1 MKGLVA
7 LHSYKGGTGKT
18 SISAN
23 LAVTLAQRGRS
34 VCLLDFDF
42 RAPSLQTLFKA
53 ETDCWLNEYLD
64 GKRELDSCFIDFS
77 KTFNTRGS
85 LKVGF
90 ANPSLKGIREMMTK
104 DRKWEIKALHR
115 SLELK
120 TYLSEKVGADYAII
134 DTSPGVH
141 FSSMN
146 AMAASDLI
154 VLVMKMDDFDTAGT
168 KELVE
173 GLYDVLGKRT
183 TILVNRIANDLTTG
197 QGRIGVMRELSK
209 LSKLP
214 VLGMI
219 PCYCDLGDHELSGGR
234 LIYAVEKP
242 EHDFTKTMRTLAD
255 DVEKYL
261 TPNSASASST
271 SQGDDR
277 TPF

>member
-1 MKGLVA
+1 MMKGLVA

-23 LAVTLAQRGRS
+23 LAVMLAQRGRS

-42 RAPSLQTLFKA
+42 RAPSLQTLFKT
-53 ETDCWLNEYLD
+53 EPERWLNNYLD
-64 GKRELDSCFIDFS
+64 GECELDSCFSDFS
-77 KTFNTRGS
+77 SKLNTRGS
-85 LKVGF
+85 LKVAF
-90 ANPSLKGIREMMTK
+90 ANPSLKAIRGMMTK

-120 TYLSEKVGADYAII
+120 TYLSEKLEADYAII

-154 VLVMKMDDFDTAGT
+154 ILVMKMDDFDTAGT

-183 TILVNRIANDLTTG
+183 TILVNRIANELTTG
-197 QGRIGVMRELSK
+197 QGRLGVMKELSK

-234 LIYAVEKP
+234 LIYAVERP
-242 EHDFTKTMRTLAD
+242 EHDFTRTMRVLAD

-261 TPNSASASST
+261 TPSGVSAS
-271 SQGDDR
+271 
-277 TPF
+277 